1 MHYASGSID
10 TFFFFFSPDV
20 SFDQICNKSEA
31 LKNSNIKFLSAP
43 PPPAHVLLPT
53 YLPQTSLN
61 GVVQH
66 AAVKITI
73 CLNFTKAFS
82 RSSHFH
88 FQFISSLSRP
98 LCRKCHSSLLF
109 SKWWLTMMKYS
120 KRKLLF
126 CVWGQILHFERSVIE
141 SRYSCQ
147 RNFCAHN
154 LYLRCFG
161 WRFWS
166 YDVWIH
172 KNLVAARV
180 KAVCT
185 LKKTCFDIPM

>member
-1 MHYASGSID
+1 MGKFEQHNFFRKTALTTFWAMCGEIGLLFSLSSGRTACTHECIMHQASVSND

-43 PPPAHVLLPT
+43 PALPHVLLPT

-109 SKWWLTMMKYS
+109 SK
-120 KRKLLF
+120 
-126 CVWGQILHFERSVIE
+126 
-141 SRYSCQ
+141 
-147 RNFCAHN
+147 
-154 LYLRCFG
+154 
-161 WRFWS
+161 
-166 YDVWIH
+166 
-172 KNLVAARV
+172 
-180 KAVCT
+180 
-185 LKKTCFDIPM
+185 